1 VADLLFH
8 VKLQH
13 SQKEKAIVV
22 CLGMMAKEE
31 KNYEH
36 KEYEHLCAF
45 IWQP

>member
-1 VADLLFH
+1 VTGLLFH
-8 VKLQH
+8 VELQH

-22 CLGMMAKEE
+22 HFRMLAKEE

-36 KEYEHLCAF
+36 KEYEHLFVF

>member
-1 VADLLFH
+1 LLVH
-8 VKLQH
+8 EELQH

-22 CLGMMAKEE
+22 CLRMMAKKG

-36 KEYEHLCAF
+36 KEYEYLSAF